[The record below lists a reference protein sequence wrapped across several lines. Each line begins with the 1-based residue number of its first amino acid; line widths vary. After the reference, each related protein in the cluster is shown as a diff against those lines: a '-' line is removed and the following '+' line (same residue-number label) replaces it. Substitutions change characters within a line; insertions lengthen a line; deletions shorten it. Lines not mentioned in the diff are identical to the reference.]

1 MTTIRTSCILLIMLI
16 GTSLVSAQLSDSTK
30 NDGASTSETIAVW
43 TTTGIIVPLA
53 LAGVAVSAIPPSF
66 TTVFKDGKSY
76 GGISFET
83 GYGLGRFRETGVF
96 SDWRLSAGYTYVVS
110 SKVNDVFR
118 MELKRDLL
126 FDFADRRRI
135 FLTGVHVSGGF
146 MTSFPE
152 KGFTAGTGVWLQ
164 SPWLNYF
171 GFFPQHY
178 IGIAYRY
185 NRYFSGPEFHEVSL
199 GMTSSF
205 TF

>member
-1 MTTIRTSCILLIMLI
+1 MTTIRKYSLLLLICI
-16 GTSLVSAQLSDSTK
+16 SFVTAQQTDSTRSDS
-30 NDGASTSETIAVW
+30 ASASETIAVW

-53 LAGVAVSAIPPSF
+53 LAGVAISAIPPSF

-126 FDFADRRRI
+126 FDLPTDA
-135 FLTGVHVSGGF
+135 GF
-146 MTSFPE
+146 
-152 KGFTAGTGVWLQ
+152 
-164 SPWLNYF
+164 
-171 GFFPQHY
+171 
-178 IGIAYRY
+178 
-185 NRYFSGPEFHEVSL
+185 SL
-199 GMTSSF
+199 PVFM
-205 TF
+205 